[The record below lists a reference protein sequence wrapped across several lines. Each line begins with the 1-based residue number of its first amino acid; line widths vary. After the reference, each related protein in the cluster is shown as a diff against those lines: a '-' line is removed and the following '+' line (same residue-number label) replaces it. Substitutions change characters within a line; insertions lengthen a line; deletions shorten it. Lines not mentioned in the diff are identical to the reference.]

1 MKQALAAL
9 GTLALACAALAGPPV
24 PPAVAPPAPAEL
36 VARLG
41 SDDFRTREAAR
52 AALEKCGPEALPAL
66 RAALESADPEIRL
79 RAAPLLVRLQRAA
92 DSAPRIGAKNVA
104 LKYANVPLGQAVT
117 DLRARTGLNITI
129 DPARVADPLRKVSC
143 ATGELPV
150 WEAVEAFAAAAGL
163 CEDFRA
169 ELELPKVTGA
179 GRRIIAAPPSVPPA
193 DAVPVVLVDG
203 TERLPAARGSA
214 VRVTPLPRGFGG
226 HRVQLGTGEVA
237 LAFDVAPAPGLNW
250 QDVVAVKI
258 TKLIDEHGR
267 VGGGGAMRVY
277 ETAPSEFEDFGVV
290 IGGPVVAFRPGV
302 GMRFDPRT
310 GAPLYPDTAPN
321 PRVIA
326 VPLKVATPNARAL
339 KRLEG
344 KIFGELTLTN
354 QTLVTL
360 LDPAKRSGAPVQ
372 GAGQT
377 RLTVQTVTPTR
388 DGGTQYQ
395 VRLEY
400 PSPWVQSARR
410 GLNPGGLFPEP
421 PRPPGQGHSL
431 LAYDAAGKQLFAP
444 PHPHNFTDTS
454 EDGLT
459 LVNHL
464 TLVYRKGAEPAQFV
478 VTGPRSVIVEV
489 PFALDNVQLP

>member
-9 GTLALACAALAGPPV
+9 GTLSLALVTLA
-24 PPAVAPPAPAEL
+24 APPTAQPTPAEL

-41 SDDFRTREAAR
+41 SDDFRTREAAH
-52 AALEKCGPEALPAL
+52 AALLKSGPEALPAL
-66 RAALESADPEIRL
+66 RAALESSDPEVRL

-92 DSAPRIGAKNVA
+92 DSAPRIVAKKIA
-104 LKYANVPLGQAVT
+104 LDYTKVPLAQAVT
-117 DLRARTGLNITI
+117 DLRARTGLNLTI
-129 DPARVADPLRKVSC
+129 DPARVADPLRKITCV
-143 ATGELPV
+143 TGELPV
-150 WEAVEAFAAAAGL
+150 WEAVEALAAAAGL

-169 ELELPKVTGA
+169 ELELPKVTNT
-179 GRRIIAAPPSVPPA
+179 GRRIIASAASVPA
-193 DAVPVVLVDG
+193 VDAVPVVLVDG
-203 TERLPAARGSA
+203 KDRLPAARGSA
-214 VRVTPLPRGFGG
+214 VRITPLPRAFTG
-226 HRVQLGTGEVA
+226 HRVQLGTGDVA
-237 LAFDVAPAPGLNW
+237 LAFDVAPAPGLGW

-258 TKLIDEHGR
+258 TKLIDEYGR
-267 VGGGGAMRVY
+267 FGGGGAMRAY
-277 ETAPSEFEDFGVV
+277 EVAPNDLEEFGIVMG
-290 IGGPVVAFRPGV
+290 GGPVVAFRPGL

-326 VPLKVATPNARAL
+326 VPLKVASPNARAL

-344 KIFGELTLTN
+344 KIFGEITLAN

-360 LDPAKRSGAPVQ
+360 NDPAKRSGTPVE

-377 RLTVQTVTPTR
+377 RLTVQSVTAAR

-410 GLNPGGLFPEP
+410 GLNPGGLFPEA
-421 PRPPGQGHSL
+421 PRPPGQAHTL

-444 PHPHNFTDTS
+444 QHPQNFTDTS

-464 TLVYRKGAEPAQFV
+464 TLVYRKGAEPAKFV
-478 VTGPRSVIVEV
+478 VTGPRGVVVEV

>member
-9 GTLALACAALAGPPV
+9 SVLPFALAALA
-24 PPAVAPPAPAEL
+24 APPAARPAPADL
-36 VARLG
+36 VAQLG
-41 SDDFRTREAAR
+41 SDDFRAREAAQ
-52 AALEKCGPEALPAL
+52 AALQKCGPEALPAL
-66 RAALESADPEIRL
+66 KAALASADPEIRL
-79 RAAPLLVRLQRAA
+79 RAAPLLARLQRTA
-92 DSAPRIGAKNVA
+92 DSAPRIAAKTLA
-104 LKYANVPLGQAVT
+104 LDYANVPLAQAVT
-117 DLRARTGLNITI
+117 DLRARTGLNVTI
-129 DPARVADPLRKVSC
+129 DPARVADPLRKITC
-143 ATGELPV
+143 KTGELPV
-150 WEAVEAFAAAAGL
+150 WEAVEALAAAAGL

-169 ELELPKVTGA
+169 ELDLPKVTNT
-179 GRRIIAAPPSVPPA
+179 GRRIVVSAPSAPPA
-193 DAVPVVLVDG
+193 DAVPVVLIDG
-203 TERLPAARGSA
+203 KQRLPAARSSA
-214 VRVTPLPRGFGG
+214 VRVTPLPRAFTG

-237 LAFDVAPAPGLNW
+237 LAFDVAPAPGLGW
-250 QDVVAVKI
+250 QDVVEVKI
-258 TKLIDEHGR
+258 TKLIDDAGR
-267 VGGGGAMRVY
+267 SGGGGAMRTY
-277 ETAPSEFEDFGVV
+277 ETAPGELEDFGVV
-290 IGGPVVAFRPGV
+290 VGGGPVVAFRPGF

-326 VPLKVATPNARAL
+326 VPLKIATPNARSL

-344 KIFGELTLTN
+344 KIFAELALSN

-360 LDPAKRSGAPVQ
+360 VDPAKRSGTPVD

-377 RLTVQTVTPTR
+377 RLTVQSVTAAR

-410 GLNPGGLFPEP
+410 GLNPGGLFPEA
-421 PRPPGQGHSL
+421 PRPPGQGHAL

-444 PHPHNFTDTS
+444 QHPQNFTDTS

-459 LVNHL
+459 LINNV
-464 TLVYRKGAEPAQFV
+464 TLVYKKGADPAKFV
-478 VTGPRSVIVEV
+478 VTGPRPVIVEV